1 MQMVR
6 GMREILEDCAEV
18 QIGANRCKLAQ
29 KVYQMFYPCFTIG
42 CNAGKT
48 PKRKKKMIR
57 ISLIH
62 DHYKRTP
69 KGEEGPIEVRVTINR
84 KAHYINTGVRVR
96 AERLV
101 GNAVRD
107 MYGSHDADL
116 LNERLT
122 TIVRLV
128 ESEVNRCLDSRMP
141 IDVKAIKQKVWGLTP
156 VEDSDSPTLLA
167 WIKEMASTANI
178 SSTTKKRYQTLI
190 NKLVEYGQLTRWE
203 HLSPENIYGFDVW
216 LRQQY
221 VPLTQNQKDAGLE
234 PEHISSDTVYN
245 YHKCLKAMLNRA
257 LKFGKISVNPYDR
270 MKGEFKRTR
279 RDVVDYLTE
288 EQMFKVMEL
297 TPVPGSQVA
306 MARDLFIFQM
316 FTGLAYSD
324 TQAFD
329 ISKYREV
336 DGEWRFI
343 GERIKTG
350 VPYVSTLLPPVVEV
364 LERNGWRVPK
374 MTNQRYNQLLK
385 AIGMVIGIERLHSHM
400 GRHSFATWM
409 LSNDAK
415 IENVS
420 RMLGHTNIV
429 QTQRYAKVLA
439 KDVYDDFEKVA
450 NKLRTKK

>member
-1 MQMVR
+1 M
-6 GMREILEDCAEV
+6 IKIA
-18 QIGANRCKLAQ
+18 LA
-29 KVYQMFYPCFTIG
+29 F
-42 CNAGKT
+42 
-48 PKRKKKMIR
+48 
-57 ISLIH
+57 
-62 DHYKRTP
+62 DHHKRTQE
-69 KGEEGPIEVRVTINR
+69 GEEGPVEVRVTINR
-84 KAHYINTGVRVR
+84 KPYYINTGVRVR
-96 AERLV
+96 KERLV
-101 GNAVRD
+101 GNTIRD
-107 MYGSHDADL
+107 DRFSSDADL

-128 ESEVNRCLDSRMP
+128 EKEVNRCLEERRP
-141 IDVKAIKQKVWGLTP
+141 VDVVAIRNKVWD
-156 VEDSDSPTLLA
+156 VAAEDSDEPTLIK
-167 WIKEMASTANI
+167 WIKNMASTANI

-190 NKLVEYGQLTRWE
+190 NKLVDYGQLTRWE

-221 VPLTQNQKDAGLE
+221 VPLTQNQIDAGME

-306 MARDLFIFQM
+306 MARDLFVFQM

-324 TQAFD
+324 TQHFD

-439 KDVYDDFEKVA
+439 KDVYDDFEMVA
-450 NKLRTKK
+450 KKLRTKK